1 MAPTPER
8 SSPAGAVVEID
19 TLLYKGASAQR
30 RAKELGTR
38 ITESLADPKRL
49 ERLRPVLEELLDL
62 LPLAA
67 GPVAG

>member
-1 MAPTPER
+1 
-8 SSPAGAVVEID
+8 VEID

-30 RAKELGTR
+30 RAKELGAR